1 METSRLSSGAELTVE
16 EKKRSTVIQQEE
28 EINDETILDEDR
40 DQIYYGGS
48 AIEEALR
55 LRKIKPTLWGGYDT

>member
-28 EINDETILDEDR
+28 EIND
-40 DQIYYGGS
+40 
-48 AIEEALR
+48 
-55 LRKIKPTLWGGYDT
+55 